1 MEEKIFNF
9 ISATFGI
16 SFAVTLAIMFL
27 ALWLTHYITRKI
39 TLINAEHSQ
48 IKEEAKAVEERIDK
62 RFGQMDK
69 RIDKVENYIDEIRK
83 DISFLK
89 GTIEVTLR
97 SSGALT
103 QAHSPIS
110 LTEKGERVAEEI
122 EADKIIATN
131 WERMRA
137 TLDAEDLKTAYDIQ
151 QFCIETPE
159 FEPLRFFDETTVNHI
174 KDFAFNQGMP
184 IQMYYRMLGVII
196 RDRYFDEKGIPLQ
209 DVDKEQ

>member
-1 MEEKIFNF
+1 MEEKLYNF
-9 ISATFGI
+9 ISAAFGT
-16 SFAVTLAIMFL
+16 SFAVALVIMFL
-27 ALWLTHYITRKI
+27 ALWLTYYITKKI

-69 RIDKVENYIDEIRK
+69 RIDKVETCMDEIRK

-110 LTEKGERVAEEI
+110 LTEKGKRVAEEI
-122 EADKIIATN
+122 KADKIIATN

-196 RDRYFDEKGIPLQ
+196 RDRYFDEKGISLQ